1 MDEEE
6 LKALE
11 AILAPKPKRTRKV
24 RRAPPGAGL
33 EVAVSG
39 HEGTGCV
46 PVHGR
51 GPGPGSKAPC
61 S

>member
-39 HEGTGCV
+39 HEGTVTAEAEIQQEG
-46 PVHGR
+46 GET
-51 GPGPGSKAPC
+51 
-61 S
+61 